1 MPIEFRCSGCGK
13 LLRTPDESGGQKA
26 RCPGCGTI
34 VGIPTASTVE
44 ADTPVGAAGVP
55 PTLAEFRGNPNPFQ
69 DSSSNSAGTSGG
81 YGGGGYGGG
90 TQGVGGGYGPPG
102 AAVGGMTGPNPYAA
116 PTLSRPPQA
125 MPTGGP
131 LQHKILSIDQLLRT
145 TWEFLADQFWMA
157 VLLGVI
163 MLALGFVT
171 AFITTPIN
179 MAAQATQDIGFVI
192 GGQVVGQLLSVFVQV
207 FIQLGATFTV
217 LNWART
223 GSIDISNMFKVG
235 PYYLRGLGITLLI
248 QFITFG
254 VILVCMIPLFAFI
267 PSRNEEAMIISGI
280 GGAIVAI
287 PIIAWLTLSFYI
299 AMPIMIDRSASVRE
313 SLAMSRVF
321 MAGNKLTVFVA
332 SLVGSLIVIP
342 VILCTCG
349 LGAVPVGPAATLFIV
364 LIYLLSTGQAIHRPG
379 VRATQPYPPAGYP
392 PPQYSAQPTTQSPF
406 PPTAGPVSPSGPP
419 TSASPPSAPQVNPGP
434 SLGQSSPPP
443 FDPKNPDNRTPPP
456 SLS

>member
-1 MPIEFRCSGCGK
+1 
-13 LLRTPDESGGQKA
+13 
-26 RCPGCGTI
+26 
-34 VGIPTASTVE
+34 
-44 ADTPVGAAGVP
+44 
-55 PTLAEFRGNPNPFQ
+55 
-69 DSSSNSAGTSGG
+69 
-81 YGGGGYGGG
+81 
-90 TQGVGGGYGPPG
+90 
-102 AAVGGMTGPNPYAA
+102 MTGPNPYAA
-116 PTLSRPPQA
+116 PTLARPPQSL
-125 MPTGGP
+125 PTGGP

-280 GGAIVAI
+280 GGAIVAL
-287 PIIAWLTLSFYI
+287 PICVWLALSFYI
-299 AMPIMIDRSASVRE
+299 AMPIMIDRSVSVRE

-349 LGAVPVGPAATLFIV
+349 LGAVPVGPAATLFVV

-392 PPQYSAQPTTQSPF
+392 PPQYSAQSTAQSPF
-406 PPTAGPVSPSGPP
+406 PPPTGPVAPSGPP
-419 TSASPPSAPQVNPGP
+419 PSASPPSASPPSASPPSTPQVNPGP
-434 SLGQSSPPP
+434 SLGQSSPTPL
-443 FDPKNPDNRTPPP
+443 DPRNSDNRTPPP

>member
-34 VGIPTASTVE
+34 VSIPTASTVV
-44 ADTPVGAAGVP
+44 ADSPANAAGAP
-55 PTLAEFRGNPNPFQ
+55 PTLGEFRGNPNPFQ
-69 DSSSNSAGTSGG
+69 DSSPNAAGTSGG
-81 YGGGGYGGG
+81 YGGGAYGGAS
-90 TQGVGGGYGPPG
+90 QSSGGGYGPPG
-102 AAVGGMTGPNPYAA
+102 AGVGEMMGPNPYAA
-116 PTLSRPPQA
+116 PTLARPPQA
-125 MPTGGP
+125 LPTGGP
-131 LQHKILSIDQLLRT
+131 LQHNTLSIDQLLKT
-145 TWEFLADQFWMA
+145 TWEILADQFWMA
-157 VLLGVI
+157 VLLGLI

-248 QFITFG
+248 QLITFG
-254 VILVCMIPLFAFI
+254 VILVCAIPLIAFI

-280 GGAIVAI
+280 GGAIVAM
-287 PIIAWLTLSFYI
+287 PIVVWLALSFYI
-299 AMPIMIDRSASVRE
+299 AIPIMIDRSMSVRE
-313 SLAMSRVF
+313 SLALSRVF

-342 VILCTCG
+342 VVLCTCG
-349 LGAVPVGPAATLFIV
+349 LGAVPFGPAATLFVV
-364 LIYLLSTGQAIHRPG
+364 LIYLLSTGQAIQRPG

-392 PPQYSAQPTTQSPF
+392 PPQYASQPTTQSPF
-406 PPTAGPVSPSGPP
+406 PPP
-419 TSASPPSAPQVNPGP
+419 N
-434 SLGQSSPPP
+434 SPPP
-443 FDPKNPDNRTPPP
+443 PVDPNNTDNRNPPP